1 MAHLDQAG
9 AENPYAP
16 PGVRDDV
23 DFSTKSPTKGIDLS
37 RENPFL
43 TIWTRPR
50 ATIRGII
57 ETDPTY
63 RVIAL
68 TSASGIVGA
77 LNNAAQRNAGDRL
90 PLSAILGMAIV
101 LGPIGGLIGLYIG
114 AWFVGLSGR
123 WLGGRADSEEVRA
136 ALAWS
141 AAPTLVVIPIWI
153 IQLAVFGHE
162 MFTSA
167 TPSVEANPALYILV
181 ITTAVAEFALAIWS
195 FVILLKTLG
204 EVQGFSAWRAL
215 GSMLL
220 ITLIILIPF
229 IILVIVVLSLSR

>member
-1 MAHLDQAG
+1 MGPLDQAG

-16 PGVRDDV
+16 PGVREDV
-23 DFSTKSPTKGIDLS
+23 DFSTRSPTKGIDLS

-50 ATIRGII
+50 ATIRAIVD
-57 ETDPTY
+57 TDPTY
-63 RVIAL
+63 RVLAL

-90 PLSAILGMAIV
+90 PVSAILGMAIV
-101 LGPIGGLIGLYIG
+101 VGPIGGLIGLYVG
-114 AWFVGLSGR
+114 AWFLGLSGR
-123 WLGGRADSEEVRA
+123 WLGGRADSEDIRS

-141 AAPTLVVIPIWI
+141 AVPTLVVIPIWI

-167 TPSVEANPALYILV
+167 MPSVEANPLLYIVV
-181 ITTAVAEFALAIWS
+181 IATAVAETVLAIWS
-195 FVILLKTLG
+195 FVIVLKTLG
-204 EVQGFSAWRAL
+204 EVQGFSAWRAF

-220 ITLIILIPF
+220 ITLIILIP
-229 IILVIVVLSLSR
+229 LVVLAIVLFSLSR

>member
-1 MAHLDQAG
+1 MGPLDQAG
-9 AENPYAP
+9 EENPYAP
-16 PGVRDDV
+16 PSVRDDV

-50 ATIRGII
+50 ATIRGIV
-57 ETDPTY
+57 ETDATY
-63 RVIAL
+63 RVLAL

-90 PLSAILGMAIV
+90 PISAILGMAIV
-101 LGPIGGLIGLYIG
+101 LGPIGGIIGLYVG

-123 WLGGRADSEEVRA
+123 WLGGRADSEDIRA

-141 AAPTLVVIPIWI
+141 AVPTLVVIPIWI
-153 IQLAVFGHE
+153 VQLAVFGHE
-162 MFTSA
+162 MFTSEM
-167 TPSVEANPALYILV
+167 PSVEANPMLYVVV
-181 ITTAVAEFALAIWS
+181 IATGVAEFVLAIWS
-195 FVILLKTLG
+195 LVILLKTLG

-220 ITLIILIPF
+220 ITLIVLIPF
-229 IILVIVVLSLSR
+229 IVLAIVVLSLSR